1 MSKHPF
7 SALRRAFG
15 AVAIVG
21 MIAVSAGPVAADTTP
36 PGDAT
41 YSQNGS
47 AAEMFASACT
57 SNGDDTTTC
66 TDQQLYAFTGKM
78 SDNVSGV
85 THASQLCASLSTY
98 TFSDLTGEFVG
109 TPTFERGCRVDL
121 PAGAIK
127 IDGKLLSAALA
138 PTTVTVEDRACEKF
152 ACEPVST
159 RDIVVSAKWT
169 GFGPLQTSKSRNA
182 WDDGTCRSHDAFKGS
197 NRQADVTGSLDGHDL
212 AAERY
217 GYISSGKYTFRS
229 SCTEV

>member
-1 MSKHPF
+1 VSKHPF
-7 SALRRAFG
+7 SAVRRAFG
-15 AVAIVG
+15 AIAVVG

-66 TDQQLYAFTGKM
+66 TDQQIYVFTGKM

-85 THASQLCASLSTY
+85 THSNQLCAGLSSYTY
-98 TFSDLTGEFVG
+98 SELTGEFIG

-127 IDGKLLSAALA
+127 IDGKLLSATLA
-138 PTTVTVEDRACEKF
+138 PTTVTVEDLVCEKF
-152 ACEPVST
+152 ECEPGST
-159 RDIVVSAKWT
+159 RDIVVNASWT
-169 GFGPLQTSKSRNA
+169 GFGPLQTSKSRNSS
-182 WDDGTCRSHDAFKGS
+182 DDGICRTHEAFKGS

-212 AAERY
+212 AADRF
-217 GYISSGKYTFRS
+217 GYISSGKYTFKS

>member
-7 SALRRAFG
+7 FALRRAVG
-15 AVAIVG
+15 VVAVVG

-47 AAEMFASACT
+47 AAELFASACT
-57 SNGDDTTTC
+57 SNGDDTQTC
-66 TDQQLYAFTGKM
+66 TDQQIYVFIGKM

-85 THASQLCASLSTY
+85 THASQLCAGLSSY
-98 TFSDLTGEFVG
+98 TFSELTGEFVG

-121 PAGAIK
+121 PAGTIK
-127 IDGKLLSAALA
+127 IDGKLLSATLA
-138 PTTVTVEDRACEKF
+138 PTTVTVEDIACEKF
-152 ACEPVST
+152 ACEPGST
-159 RDIVVSAKWT
+159 RDIVANANWT

-197 NRQADVTGSLDGHDL
+197 SRQADVTGSLDGHDL
-212 AAERY
+212 AADRF
-217 GYISSGKYTFRS
+217 GYISSGKSTFRS
-229 SCTEV
+229 SCNEI